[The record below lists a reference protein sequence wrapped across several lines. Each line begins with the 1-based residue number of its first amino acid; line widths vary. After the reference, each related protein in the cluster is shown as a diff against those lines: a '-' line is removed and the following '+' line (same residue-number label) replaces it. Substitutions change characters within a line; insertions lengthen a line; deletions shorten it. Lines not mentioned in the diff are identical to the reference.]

1 MQKISIGNILLNSNV
16 ILAPMAGITDYP
28 FRKIVR
34 RFGNFLMYSEMIAS
48 YAAIRDA
55 YKTRNMMDTRNDP
68 LTAVQLVGADP
79 SIMAEA
85 AKLSYDLGAKILDI
99 NMGCPVKKIVK
110 SDAGSALMKNEKLAS
125 EIIKAVVNS
134 VPIPVT
140 LKIRL
145 GWDNEH
151 LNAPIVAHIA
161 EDLGIKMI
169 TVHGRT
175 RSQLYSGKSNW
186 QYISKVKEAIN
197 IPLIVN
203 GDIVSIDTAKQALHE
218 SGADGVMIGRASLG
232 SPWLLQYID
241 NALNN
246 KEVIEI
252 SNEEKYRTAKDNIQY
267 ILDYYSGNTGMI
279 LAKKTLM
286 YYCKGHYNAS
296 KYRSLMSTPE
306 INTSQDLFNILDKL
320 FFNAL

>member
-1 MQKISIGNILLNSNV
+1 MNISIGNINLSSNV
-16 ILAPMAGITDYP
+16 LLAPMAGITDYP

-55 YKTRNMMDTRNDP
+55 HKTRNMMDTKNDY
-68 LTAVQLVGADP
+68 LTAVQIVGADP
-79 SIMAEA
+79 KIMAEA
-85 AKLSYDLGAKILDI
+85 AKLSYDLGAKIIDI
-99 NMGCPVKKIVK
+99 NMGCPVRKIVK
-110 SDAGSALMKNEKLAS
+110 SEAGSALMKNEQLAAQ
-125 EIIKAVVNS
+125 IIKSVVNS

-140 LKIRL
+140 LKMRL

-151 LNAPIVAHIA
+151 LNAPGIAHIA
-161 EDLGIKMI
+161 EDLGIKLI

-186 QYISKVKEAIN
+186 KYISKVKEVIN

-203 GDIVSIDTAKQALHE
+203 GDIINIETARQALFE

-232 SPWLLQYID
+232 QPWILQYID

-246 KEVIEI
+246 KAVKELTT
-252 SNEEKYRTAKDNIQY
+252 EEKYTTAKDNIQY
-267 ILDYYSGNTGMI
+267 VLDYYNGNTGII

-286 YYCKGHYNAS
+286 YYCKGHYNAT
-296 KYRSLMSTPE
+296 KYRALMSSQE
-306 INTSQDLFNILDKL
+306 INTPQSLFNIIEELYI
-320 FFNAL
+320 NN

>member
-1 MQKISIGNILLNSNV
+1 MEKISIGNITLNSNV

-34 RFGNFLMYSEMIAS
+34 RFGDFLMYSEMIAS
-48 YAAIRDA
+48 YAAIRDT
-55 YKTRNMMDTRNDP
+55 YKTRNMMDTKNDP

-79 SIMAEA
+79 IIMAEA

-99 NMGCPVKKIVK
+99 NMGCPVRKIVK
-110 SDAGSALMKNEKLAS
+110 SEAGSALMKNEELAGN
-125 EIIKAVVNS
+125 IIKSVVDS

-140 LKIRL
+140 LKMRL

-151 LNAPIVAHIA
+151 LNAPNIAHMA

-175 RSQLYSGKSNW
+175 RSQLYSGTANW
-186 QYISKVKEAIN
+186 QYISKVKEVIN

-203 GDIVSIDTAKQALHE
+203 GNIVSIDTAKQALYE

-232 SPWLLQYID
+232 KPWLLRDID

-246 KEVIEI
+246 KEGIEI
-252 SNEEKYRTAKDNIQY
+252 SNEEKYKTAKDNIQY
-267 ILDYYSGNTGMI
+267 VLDYYPTSTGMI

-286 YYCKGHYNAS
+286 YYCKGYYNAT
-296 KYRSLMSTPE
+296 KYRALMSNSE
-306 INTSQDLFNILDKL
+306 INTPQSLFDILDEL
-320 FFNAL
+320 YCINN

>member
-1 MQKISIGNILLNSNV
+1 MKQICIGNITLNSSV
-16 ILAPMAGITDYP
+16 ILAPMAGVTDYP
-28 FRKIVR
+28 FRQIVR

-48 YAAIRDA
+48 YAAIRDVH
-55 YKTRNMMDTRNDP
+55 KTRNMMDTRNDP
-68 LTAVQLVGADP
+68 LTAVQLVGAEP
-79 SIMAEA
+79 KVMAEA

-99 NMGCPVKKIVK
+99 NMGCPVRKIVK
-110 SDAGSALMKNEKLAS
+110 SEAGSALMKNEKLAS
-125 EIIKAVVNS
+125 EIIKSVVES

-145 GWDNEH
+145 GWDNDH
-151 LNAPIVAHIA
+151 LNAPNIAHIA

-175 RSQLYSGKSNW
+175 RAQLYSGKSDW
-186 QYISKVKEAIN
+186 KYISKVKEKIN

-203 GDIVSIDTAKQALHE
+203 GDIVSIETAKQALIE

-232 SPWLLQYID
+232 KPWLLKYID
-241 NALNN
+241 DALSNR
-246 KEVIEI
+246 EVIEI
-252 SNEEKYRTAKDNIQY
+252 SNEEKYNTAKNNIQCV
-267 ILDYYSGNTGMI
+267 LDYYPANINRT

-286 YYCKGHYNAS
+286 YYCKGHYNAT
-296 KYRSLMSTPE
+296 KYRSLMSNPE

-320 FFNAL
+320 YDRL

>member
-1 MQKISIGNILLNSNV
+1 MKKICIGNIILNSNV

-28 FRKIVR
+28 FRRIVR
-34 RFGNFLMYSEMIAS
+34 KFGNFLMYSEMIAS

-55 YKTRNMMDTRNDP
+55 RKTRNMMDTRNDP
-68 LTAVQLVGADP
+68 LTAVQLVGAEP
-79 SIMAEA
+79 KVMAEA

-110 SDAGSALMKNEKLAS
+110 SEAGSALMKNEKLAS
-125 EIIKAVVNS
+125 EIIKSVVDS

-145 GWDNEH
+145 GWDNDH
-151 LNAPIVAHIA
+151 LNAPNIAHIA

-175 RSQLYSGKSNW
+175 RAQLYSGKSNW
-186 QYISKVKEAIN
+186 KYISKVKEVIN

-203 GDIVSIDTAKQALHE
+203 GDIVSIETAQQALND
-218 SGADGVMIGRASLG
+218 SGADGIMIGRASLG
-232 SPWLLQYID
+232 KPWLLKYID
-241 NALNN
+241 DDLNN
-246 KEVIEI
+246 REIIEI
-252 SNEEKYRTAKDNIQY
+252 SNNEKYNTAKDNIQY
-267 ILDYYSGNTGMI
+267 VLDYYPSNINMV

-286 YYCKGHYNAS
+286 YYCKGHYNAT
-296 KYRSLMSTPE
+296 KYRALMSNPE
-306 INTSQDLFNILDKL
+306 INNPQDLFNILNELYNKV
-320 FFNAL
+320 